1 MVDNSKDP
9 HPNLIIRNLRGH
21 DHLKQTSIEMIKVMD
36 FMQKR
41 GMQQQSYEAKARQ
54 EYLKNP

>member
-1 MVDNSKDP
+1 
-9 HPNLIIRNLRGH
+9 
-21 DHLKQTSIEMIKVMD
+21 MIKVMD